1 MKKIAVLTL
10 AAALGTLCS
19 ASAFA
24 GMNDER
30 VEKRDE
36 IWHTQ
41 TYDRDAHEMKNPDV
55 YSTDEILPQRQN
67 TKRVMG

>member
-30 VEKRDE
+30 VQKRDE
-36 IWHTQ
+36 IWNTQ
-41 TYDRDAHEMKNPDV
+41 TLDRDAHDRKNPDI
-55 YSTDEILPQRQN
+55 YSSEEILPQRQN

>member
-1 MKKIAVLTL
+1 MKKIAVLSL

-36 IWHTQ
+36 IWHGQ
-41 TYDRDAHEMKNPDV
+41 MLDRAAPDRKAPDV

>member
-1 MKKIAVLTL
+1 MKKIAVLSL

-30 VEKRDE
+30 VQKRDE
-36 IWHTQ
+36 IWHGQ
-41 TYDRDAHEMKNPDV
+41 MLDRAAPDRKTPDV